1 MRLCSR
7 LIKIAAWTFLLL
19 GASSGIAT
27 LVSPAGNTPQMD
39 GGLFYSHLWLCFPID
54 LFYQLDRGP
63 AFRNLAVSE
72 KRKILGLQFINYGG
86 YTFVM
91 KGVRKCPK

>member
-27 LVSPAGNTPQMD
+27 LVSPAGNTPRWM
-39 GGLFYSHLWLCFPID
+39 GVYFILICGFAFVLVYFITLIGD
-54 LFYQLDRGP
+54 LL
-63 AFRNLAVSE
+63 LE
-72 KRKILGLQFINYGG
+72 IWQFLKKER
-86 YTFVM
+86 F
-91 KGVRKCPK
+91 

>member
-27 LVSPAGNTPQMD
+27 LVSPSGNTPRWM
-39 GGLFYSHLWLCFPID
+39 GAYFILICGFAFALVYFITLIGD
-54 LFYQLDRGP
+54 LL
-63 AFRNLAVSE
+63 LE
-72 KRKILGLQFINYGG
+72 IWQFLKKER
-86 YTFVM
+86 F
-91 KGVRKCPK
+91 